1 MADQDLAN
9 HRRMVPMYHYV
20 AGGLIV
26 VHLVWAC
33 VALFQHPTGASIRG
47 VLVGVVLV
55 FLFLYGRLFALKAQ
69 DRVIRLEERLRF
81 ARLLPA
87 DLQERAEELRAGQ
100 WVGLRFA
107 GDEEVAEL
115 CAAALDEG
123 LSGEEIKKR
132 IQHWRPDHFR
142 L

>member
-55 FLFLYGRLFALKAQ
+55 FLFLYSSSMPGSSLSRRKIESSGSKRGCALLVSY
-69 DRVIRLEERLRF
+69 RRISRNERK
-81 ARLLPA
+81 
-87 DLQERAEELRAGQ
+87 
-100 WVGLRFA
+100 
-107 GDEEVAEL
+107 
-115 CAAALDEG
+115 
-123 LSGEEIKKR
+123 S
-132 IQHWRPDHFR
+132 
-142 L
+142 